1 MIETD
6 ADRGVQHS
14 AWRNAALP
22 PEVLSTLSPDDHSAE
37 AAAQNPSIP
46 MTVMYRTI
54 DLSVIRGRKG
64 RPNHTD
70 GGRIEPAR

>member
-6 ADRGVQHS
+6 ADRGAQHS
-14 AWRNAALP
+14 AWRKPALP
-22 PEVLSTLSPDDHSAE
+22 PEVLSTRLPDDHSAE

-46 MTVMYRTI
+46 MTVMHRMI